1 MSTRRRTFAIGL
13 LVVLL
18 FLSGCMG
25 FGSATS
31 EERLLE
37 SATYDWDTETDV
49 RIDLGESEYRSV
61 YSMENR
67 STMRI
72 YQATRYGTE
81 HPVQIRSLQFR
92 YDNGT
97 VVNASAIGVEES
109 RSAVYLDLPA
119 EDGQVAFT
127 APKRSKSFSTQVF
140 VEGSYEITVPPGHRV
155 DNIVL
160 GTVRPGGYDTELVGD
175 RVHITWED
183 VTSRSIRVEYYL
195 ERDLYL
201 FAGLVVTAAI
211 AGAIGIGYV
220 YRQVQALRRRREEM
234 GLDLDLDDDDD
245 GRRPPPGM
253 Q

>member
-1 MSTRRRTFAIGL
+1 MSSRRQTAAIGL
-13 LVVLL
+13 VALL

-37 SATYDWDTETDV
+37 SATYDWEPDTDV
-49 RIDLGESEYRSV
+49 RIDLGEREYRAV
-61 YSMENR
+61 YSLENR

-92 YDNGT
+92 YTNGT
-97 VVNASAIGVEES
+97 VINASAIGVEES

-119 EDGQVAFT
+119 DDGQVAFT

-160 GTVRPGGYDTELVGD
+160 GTVRPGGYETERIGD

-183 VTSRSIRVEYYL
+183 VTSRSIRVDYYL

-201 FAGLVVTAAI
+201 FSGIIVAAVI
-211 AGAIGIGYV
+211 AGAVGMGYV
-220 YRQVQALRRRREEM
+220 YRQIKELRRQREEL
-234 GLDLDLDDDDD
+234 GLDLDVDDD
-245 GRRPPPGM
+245 RRQPPPGM
-253 Q
+253 R